1 MAAPNSVCPYGVL
14 QDGDEPHGELA
25 TAQYSVDVSHLPR
38 LLRTRTST
46 DPIGEPKKVIR
57 GAQINRKEMCSFK
70 KERNSRFS
78 RVQELANVALSRRSA
93 DCRPFGFRIPL
104 RRRMSFASVSA
115 LACSRVRPRRSA
127 SLTSSTVS
135 FLGRR
140 RSLVEPDAF
149 SLSMRSQRASTSS

>member
-57 GAQINRKEMCSFK
+57 GAQINRKEMCSSK
-70 KERNSRFS
+70 EERNSRFS

-93 DCRPFGFRIPL
+93 DCRPFGFRIRPEKADEFRL
-104 RRRMSFASVSA
+104 CECFSL
-115 LACSRVRPRRSA
+115 LACSPAKERLAHV
-127 SLTSSTVS
+127 LH
-135 FLGRR
+135 G
-140 RSLVEPDAF
+140 
-149 SLSMRSQRASTSS
+149 